1 LIRISHRKLGCS
13 GESCRHERKTH
24 YTRLS
29 EQKNK
34 TLERI
39 DIRGVARL
47 ANVSVSTVSRTMKG
61 LNSADA
67 KLANR
72 VRNVV
77 NESGYFPNT
86 QARSLVSGR
95 SRTLGII
102 ISDITNPF
110 FPELIKGFEDAAVEQ
125 GYEILV
131 GSTYYD
137 RNRMSRCVRRMR
149 ERRVDGVAVMTFGI
163 DETLLEQFAQ
173 RKIPLVF
180 IDRGLDSPQVSL
192 LNVDYR
198 NGIRQ

>member
-1 LIRISHRKLGCS
+1 
-13 GESCRHERKTH
+13 
-24 YTRLS
+24 
-29 EQKNK
+29 
-34 TLERI
+34 
-39 DIRGVARL
+39 
-47 ANVSVSTVSRTMKG
+47 MKG

-86 QARSLVSGR
+86 QARALVSGR

-192 LNVDYR
+192 LNVDYS